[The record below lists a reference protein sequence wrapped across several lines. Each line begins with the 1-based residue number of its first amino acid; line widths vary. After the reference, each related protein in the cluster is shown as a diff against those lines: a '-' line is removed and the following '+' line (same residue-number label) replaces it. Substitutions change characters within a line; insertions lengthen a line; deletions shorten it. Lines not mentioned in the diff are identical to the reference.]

1 MVSKAR
7 NVTTSI
13 LCNIQKRAS
22 SSDYYSLRACRCGGE
37 MQAIQSCCFLMIR
50 PPRYWA
56 VYRIYI
62 YPTNLNHGFVQCL
75 ICTPAARGAKVPIP
89 HTMLCRTSLI
99 TATQR
104 IFFLYCSW
112 RSWRSARRSFRS
124 ARQSFR
130 SALPLAPPQI
140 KHCL

>member
-1 MVSKAR
+1 
-7 NVTTSI
+7 
-13 LCNIQKRAS
+13 
-22 SSDYYSLRACRCGGE
+22 
-37 MQAIQSCCFLMIR
+37 MIS

-104 IFFLYCSW
+104 IFFYTARGGAGGVHVRASGA
-112 RSWRSARRSFRS
+112 RSPL
-124 ARQSFR
+124 
-130 SALPLAPPQI
+130 LPLKLSTGFVA
-140 KHCL
+140 LLTY